1 MAAEAEVLDE
11 LHRLRARVPQLTGAL
26 AASVDGLV
34 IARDTPGVEPE
45 GLAALTAAALGVAVR
60 LTDATGQGDLRELL
74 VRGTNGYVATYSAGS
89 SAVLTL
95 LAQDRVNVGRLHLE
109 GRRAGTRIGE
119 LVDAAT
125 ARAAAPSRTAGS
137 TAARKAP
144 SRAASTTDPT
154 RDTSAKSAKSALP
167 TRPAKPTR
175 ARAARA
181 TQTTRTAQTGQTA
194 QTNGRNTSRTID
206 PTTANAPTTNTPTTN
221 ES

>member
-34 IARDTPGVEPE
+34 IAQDTPGVEPE

-60 LTDATGQGDLRELL
+60 LADATGRGDLRELL
-74 VRGTNGYVATYSAGS
+74 VRGTHGYVATYSAGS

-109 GRRAGTRIGE
+109 GRRAATRIGE
-119 LVDAAT
+119 LADAAT
-125 ARAAAPSRTAGS
+125 ARATPPPRTAGA
-137 TAARKAP
+137 TAVGKAQSRAP
-144 SRAASTTDPT
+144 SPTTD
-154 RDTSAKSAKSALP
+154 KSALP
-167 TRPAKPTR
+167 TRPTKPPR
-175 ARAARA
+175 ARTPR
-181 TQTTRTAQTGQTA
+181 TTQTA
-194 QTNGRNTSRTID
+194 QAASRAAQTAGSAQANGRSTSRT
-206 PTTANAPTTNTPTTN
+206 TGRTTTNTPTTN